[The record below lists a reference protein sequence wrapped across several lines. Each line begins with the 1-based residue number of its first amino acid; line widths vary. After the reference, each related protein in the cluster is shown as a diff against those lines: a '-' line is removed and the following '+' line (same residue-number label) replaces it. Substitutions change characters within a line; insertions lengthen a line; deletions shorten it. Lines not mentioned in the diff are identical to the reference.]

1 MAGFFNTYPLDK
13 SAVRTDK
20 SLTMN
25 KSILLSMALAL
36 PAMAGTTTTTEVY
49 SQPAASQEGWQ
60 WFAGASAVYLFDY
73 EEVLYTGNVGVKSP
87 WSPLG
92 FATSFFVE
100 GGFMEQDN
108 DGEDNL
114 GIAGIAGSPVDVDL
128 KIVPVTLNVKFEK
141 AFNDNIGLYLGGG
154 VGSAHTKLSSN
165 GAFGFSDTEWVLTA
179 QVFAGVNFRINDSSE
194 VYTGARWVY
203 FDDADGY
210 QLDDDFGAEVGY
222 RFHF

>member
-1 MAGFFNTYPLDK
+1 MPNFREANPLDNAG
-13 SAVRTDK
+13 SPRDN

-25 KSILLSMALAL
+25 KAILLSLALAL
-36 PAMAGTTTTTEVY
+36 PAVAGTTTTTEVY
-49 SQPAASQEGWQ
+49 SQPAPATSDSQ

-73 EEVLYTGNVGVKSP
+73 EEVLYTANAGWKSQ

-92 FATSFFVE
+92 FATSFFIE

-114 GIAGIAGSPVDVDL
+114 GIDGIAGSDLDVDL
-128 KIVPVTLNVKFEK
+128 KIVPITANVKFEK
-141 AFNDNIGLYLGGG
+141 AFNENIGLYLGGG
-154 VGSAHTKLSSN
+154 IGSAHSKISSV
-165 GAFGFSDTEWVLTA
+165 GIGSDSEWVLTA
-179 QVFAGVNFRINDSSE
+179 QVFAGVNFRINDHSE
-194 VYTGARWVY
+194 IYTGARWVY
-203 FDDADGY
+203 FDDADAY